1 MRSAQ
6 KHSSLFV
13 TTIVTLLLVAL
24 GTSVSADPVIKPHT
38 FTSGG
43 VVSASDFNENFDTLY
58 NVVNGNLSSGNLKS
72 DTASL
77 MKVTGGLMSATAS
90 NVGIGAVYPQV
101 RFQIQNVRSTGS
113 GTISSAGTAV
123 TGVGT
128 SFVAII
134 GKPIWRRKRKMAV

>member
-1 MRSAQ
+1 MRL
-6 KHSSLFV
+6 SLKRNSVLVV
-13 TTIVTLLLVAL
+13 TMVALLVL
-24 GTSVSADPVIKPHT
+24 CGRGVSADPVTKPHT

-43 VVSASDFNENFDTLY
+43 VISASQFNDNFDTLY
-58 NVVNGNLSSGNLKS
+58 TVVNGNLSSGNLKS

-77 MKVTGGLMSATAS
+77 LKVSGGLMSATAS